1 MAKDYPYLRMAG
13 HLSSKVTG
21 ERFASIETYLR
32 RSPLI
37 LAGVN
42 LTTPLSTKVSIQ
54 TDEIDLDDKRHH
66 CRGRRYV

>member
-13 HLSSKVTG
+13 HLSSK
-21 ERFASIETYLR
+21 IETYLR